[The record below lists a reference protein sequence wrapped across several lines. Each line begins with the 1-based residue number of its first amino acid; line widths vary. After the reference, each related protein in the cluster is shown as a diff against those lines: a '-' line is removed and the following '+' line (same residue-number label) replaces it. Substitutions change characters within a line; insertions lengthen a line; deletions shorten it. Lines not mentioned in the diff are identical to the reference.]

1 MDGSLKTMARFCK
14 KLHFRGAE
22 VSCQIFF
29 AVLTT
34 TEHNYHH
41 APINGI
47 QLTEDAFNTMP
58 PLYIERD
65 SANLHTRKSFSI
77 NPQ

>member
-1 MDGSLKTMARFCK
+1 MARFCT
-14 KLHFRGAE
+14 KLHFRGEE
-22 VSCQIFF
+22 VSCQTVF

-34 TEHNYHH
+34 TQHNYYH

-47 QLTEDAFNTMP
+47 QLTEDAFNTTP
-58 PLYIERD
+58 PLYIEHD

-77 NPQ
+77 NPR